1 MKTALIILAVLLGVL
16 IILLLLICGFTF
28 NQIIWYKQI
37 PLPKFIGRLI
47 AGNESPQSDYDR
59 DRDAA
64 LKAFA
69 DFPIEKL
76 SLTASNG
83 EILRGSVI
91 TPPNTNGKLLIACHG
106 AHSSGIGE
114 FCFAMPYFYRE
125 GYTVLMP
132 EHRGCGESDGKF
144 LGYGTHESKDTLL
157 WLEYARK
164 RFPELNIYLYGV
176 SMGGATVLMMSD
188 KINDP
193 AVKGVIADCSY
204 TSAWDEF
211 SYQLT
216 KRIIDNAAVIE
227 LPYNDIVPNFE
238 ITSDYEPL
246 NLNNDFFEADY
257 ITIADCKEEHD
268 YITVLCSEYKAI
280 NNTVKYVN
288 SQISHRTM
296 QSIVF
301 FSLYNREYE
310 LIESSHATDFII
322 FSHILPRIDGSGMYM
337 KSVLSSV
344 FKVCMKYDDSSY
356 DINPDSSVR
365 MHKAASGSSCRYKK
379 SAVKL
384 SQMMRGY
391 EEYGF
396 ASYWNKQC

>member
-1 MKTALIILAVLLGVL
+1 MTVKDKINYISKYINSKGFIFKNELIGEL
-16 IILLLLICGFTF
+16 
-28 NQIIWYKQI
+28 Y
-37 PLPKFIGRLI
+37 
-47 AGNESPQSDYDR
+47 
-59 DRDAA
+59 
-64 LKAFA
+64 
-69 DFPIEKL
+69 L
-76 SLTASNG
+76 SLKSRPFVILCGCPGCGKTSLAKMFAEASGATEGNG
-83 EILRGSVI
+83 RFCTVNAQRYRANDSSVI
-91 TPPNTNGKLLIACHG
+91 GNVKT
-106 AHSSGIGE
+106 
-114 FCFAMPYFYRE
+114 
-125 GYTVLMP
+125 
-132 EHRGCGESDGKF
+132 DGKF
-144 LGYGTHESKDTLL
+144 YAEPAGEFIKNACENPSKPYFLCIDDMNSAICENYMYPILSSMQSRHFDENGIYTADNLL
-157 WLEYARK
+157 SKFDFA
-164 RFPELNIYLYGV
+164 
-176 SMGGATVLMMSD
+176 SD
-188 KINDP
+188 KD
-193 AVKGVIADCSY
+193 SY
-204 TSAWDEF
+204 RQYGNIFFPRNLYIIGCTNNDEF

>member
-1 MKTALIILAVLLGVL
+1 MTVKDKINYISKYINSKGFIFENELIGELYLSLKSRPFVLL
-16 IILLLLICGFTF
+16 CGCPGCGKTSLAKMFAEASGATEE
-28 NQIIWYKQI
+28 N
-37 PLPKFIGRLI
+37 GRFCTVN
-47 AGNESPQSDYDR
+47 AQRYRANDS
-59 DRDAA
+59 
-64 LKAFA
+64 
-69 DFPIEKL
+69 
-76 SLTASNG
+76 
-83 EILRGSVI
+83 SVI
-91 TPPNTNGKLLIACHG
+91 GNVKT
-106 AHSSGIGE
+106 
-114 FCFAMPYFYRE
+114 
-125 GYTVLMP
+125 
-132 EHRGCGESDGKF
+132 DGKF
-144 LGYGTHESKDTLL
+144 YAEPAGEFIKNACENPSKPYFLCIDDMNSAICENYMYPILSSMQSRHFDENGIYTADNLL
-157 WLEYARK
+157 SKFDFA
-164 RFPELNIYLYGV
+164 
-176 SMGGATVLMMSD
+176 SD
-188 KINDP
+188 KD
-193 AVKGVIADCSY
+193 SY
-204 TSAWDEF
+204 RQYGNIFFPRNLYIIGCTNNDEF

-227 LPYNDIVPNFE
+227 LPFNDIVPNFE
-238 ITSDYEPL
+238 IASDNEPL

-288 SQISHRTM
+288 SQISHRAM